1 MHATSHALNRA
12 ANHKPA
18 LESPASR
25 LVLRRVR
32 QGGLEHR
39 FCTRSG
45 SGELNP
51 SMSHGKKAIQKA
63 IRKKYNKKLAE
74 TPTLQTHQQC

>member
-1 MHATSHALNRA
+1 MGW
-12 ANHKPA
+12 P
-18 LESPASR
+18 
-25 LVLRRVR
+25 
-32 QGGLEHR
+32 HR

-51 SMSHGKKAIQKA
+51 SMGHGKKAIQKA